1 MGATHST
8 EHPHTLST
16 QIGAFNGIEQRDK
29 STGQPVLYR
38 YLGIPF
44 AQPPT
49 GDLRWRRPQPLPAEY
64 RYNGDNSTFGPLC
77 PQPEYALSLCMLD
90 NPSAAPEPD
99 LSQSEDCLYL
109 NIWVPASP
117 APPGGWPVQFHIHG
131 GWLQIGDANKKNAYD
146 PFNLLQDTTPR
157 IIVAATYRL
166 NIFGFLAG
174 QPLADAGEEESVG
187 NYGFWDQRLA
197 LEWVYKNISHF
208 NGNPQQITVG
218 GLSAGAN
225 STFFQLFYDSHL
237 PEEQR
242 IIKRVYFWSNS
253 VAIQPRPSTS
263 VSITD
268 QFHEVCTVNNIS
280 PSLSA
285 KDKLAALRD
294 ISSEDLVES
303 LKRLQ
308 MHTFRACTDNS
319 FIPKTFL
326 SSLHSGEYTTLLAK
340 HEIEIVLGEVQD
352 EKSLYALINPPEDYD
367 TMLNQLRNYYPAIV
381 TDRLIAVYGA
391 PERGSG
397 SASEFVDVFSRIVAD
412 MQVHCSLRGF
422 TRLLLNPPKVAGVE
436 AVPARR
442 VHRYRICWRAKS
454 IDDWVIPEVGVTH
467 ALDGPIWW
475 GSGWRMGFT
484 EQDRQNAVTFLKPFG
499 EFLAGKEVSW
509 GQKGDDSER
518 EERRVR
524 VLDSEGVTREDVDDE
539 LWDWAM
545 KVWDAVWDVQKAVV
559 SQ

>member
-1 MGATHST
+1 MGATQST

-16 QIGAFNGIEQRDK
+16 PIGTFNGTEQQDK
-29 STGQPVLYR
+29 STGQPVVHR
-38 YLGIPF
+38 YFRIPY

-49 GDLRWRRPQPLPAEY
+49 GDLRWRRPQPLPTDY
-64 RYNGDNSTFGPLC
+64 RYNGDNTTFGAIC
-77 PQPEYALSLCMLD
+77 PQPEYALDLCMLE
-90 NPSAAPEPD
+90 NANAAPEPE
-99 LSQSEDCLYL
+99 LSASEDCLYL

-131 GWLQIGDANKKNAYD
+131 GWLQIGDANQRNEYD
-146 PFNLLQDTTPR
+146 PFDLFQDTTPR

-166 NIFGFLAG
+166 NLFGFLAG
-174 QPLADAGEEESVG
+174 RPLADAGEEESVG

-208 NGNPQQITVG
+208 NGNPQLITVG

-225 STFFQLFYDSHL
+225 SAFFQLFYDSHL
-237 PEEQR
+237 PDDQR
-242 IIKRVYFWSNS
+242 IINRVYLWSNS

-268 QFHEVCTVNNIS
+268 QFHEVCTVNDIS

-285 KDKLAALRD
+285 KDKLAALRAVPF
-294 ISSEDLVES
+294 EKMVEN
-303 LKRLQ
+303 LKRLK
-308 MHTFRACTDNS
+308 MHTFRASTDDS

-326 SSLHSGEYTTLLAK
+326 SSLHSGALTTLLAK
-340 HEIEIVLGEVQD
+340 HDVEIVLGEVQD
-352 EKSLYALINPPEDYD
+352 EKKLYALINPPEDYD
-367 TMLNQLRNYYPAIV
+367 SLLNQLRNYYPAIV
-381 TDRLIAVYGA
+381 SDRLVALYGA
-391 PERGSG
+391 PEKGSG
-397 SASEFVDVFSRIVAD
+397 TPSEFVDVFSRIVSD

-422 TRLLLNPPKVAGVE
+422 TRLLLNPPKAAGVE
-436 AVPARR
+436 PVSPKR

-454 IDDWVIPEVGVTH
+454 FDEWVIPEVGVTH
-467 ALDGPIWW
+467 ALDAPIWW

-484 EQDRQNAVTFLKPFG
+484 EQDKQSAITFLKPFG
-499 EFLAGKEVSW
+499 QFLNGEEVSW
-509 GQKGDDSER
+509 GREREDRER
-518 EERRVR
+518 EERRIR

-545 KVWDAVWDVQKAVV
+545 QVWDAVWEVQKAVNV
-559 SQ
+559 